1 LDVRSPSRSDLFHET
16 KEVRVKILSCSARI
30 LTTAVVAVWLATG
43 VALAQQ
49 ASAPAAGNVA
59 AASSTQ
65 IPKNVEAYLRH
76 LYAFG
81 PETEIHVGEPQE
93 TPVAGLLVCDVK
105 VKISGSEENV
115 KFYVSKNGQ
124 FLFRGELS
132 DLTKDP
138 LAETRA
144 SMKIKDAPAF
154 GDSKAPITIV
164 EYSDFE
170 CPVCRS
176 LHDVMRGVLQQ
187 YPQARLVFMDFPL
200 ESIHPW
206 ARTAA
211 LAGRCAYIQNP
222 KAFWTVYD
230 LIYDHQDL
238 IAAGNAYEKMTDYAG
253 QSGLNADM
261 FKSCMAG
268 PEAAAAVDANIANGR
283 ELEVGSTPTIFVN
296 GRRMVGADQRTLE
309 NYIKYELAQQ
319 KGGAK

>member
-1 LDVRSPSRSDLFHET
+1 
-16 KEVRVKILSCSARI
+16 VKILSCSARI
-30 LTTAVVAVWLATG
+30 MIAATVTAGLLASVG
-43 VALAQQ
+43 LAQQ
-49 ASAPAAGNVA
+49 SATPPSGA
-59 AASSTQ
+59 AATAPSSQ
-65 IPKNVEAYLRH
+65 IPKSVESYLRH

-81 PETEIHVGEPQE
+81 PETEIHVGEPKE
-93 TPVAGLLVCDVK
+93 TGVPGLLVCDVK
-105 VKISGSEENV
+105 VKISGNEESV
-115 KFYVSKNGQ
+115 KFYVSKDGK
-124 FLFRGELS
+124 FLFRGEMS

-144 SMKIKDAPAF
+144 SMNTKDAPSF

-187 YPQARLVFMDFPL
+187 YPQVRLVFMDFPL
-200 ESIHPW
+200 EQIHPW

-211 LAGRCAYIQNP
+211 LAGRCAYSQNP

-238 IAAGNAYEKMTDYAG
+238 IAAGNAYDKMTDYAG
-253 QSGLNADM
+253 QAGLNVDT
-261 FKSCMAG
+261 FKSCLAG
-268 PEAAAAVDANIANGR
+268 PEAAAAVDASIANGR
-283 ELEVGSTPTIFVN
+283 ELEVGSTPTVFVN

-309 NYIKYELAQQ
+309 NYIKYELAQL
-319 KGGAK
+319 KSGAK